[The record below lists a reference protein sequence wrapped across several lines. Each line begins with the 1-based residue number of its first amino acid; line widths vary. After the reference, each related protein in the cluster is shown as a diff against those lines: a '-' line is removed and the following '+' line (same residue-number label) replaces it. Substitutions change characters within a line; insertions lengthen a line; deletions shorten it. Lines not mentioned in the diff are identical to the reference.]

1 MQVQVC
7 LQYNIIYDLIKRQYR
22 SFTWYGFSNKF
33 WVKMF
38 QIKLTTLNKR
48 KQKLYNWNQVFYME
62 LVEREWYTCI
72 YMYYDAH

>member
-1 MQVQVC
+1 MQVC

-38 QIKLTTLNKR
+38 QIKLTTLHKR
-48 KQKLYNWNQVFYME
+48 KQNCITEPKFSTWN
-62 LVEREWYTCI
+62 
-72 YMYYDAH
+72 